1 MAERI
6 QKKSIAWEASKFL
19 LRVGADIA
27 FIVVFGL
34 VGGVIGFFGGLA
46 IETVTSPI
54 TSGLLAIAVAAP
66 YGVYRGIR
74 LYFYIK
80 KAYAESK
87 DVLPGI

>member
-1 MAERI
+1 MAEGLR
-6 QKKSIAWEASKFL
+6 KRNLAWEVSKSL

-54 TSGLLAIAVAAP
+54 TSGLFAIAVAAP
-66 YGVYRGIR
+66 YGVYRGVR

-80 KAYAESK
+80 RAYAESK
-87 DVLPGI
+87 NVLPGI